1 MAAGVPPDIVAKL
14 HGALVKALETTEVR
28 TRLSM
33 LGDIETSSVA
43 EMQAIVRQEL
53 TTYRQLIAS
62 GRVKLD

>member
-1 MAAGVPPDIVAKL
+1 MAAGAPPDIVAKL